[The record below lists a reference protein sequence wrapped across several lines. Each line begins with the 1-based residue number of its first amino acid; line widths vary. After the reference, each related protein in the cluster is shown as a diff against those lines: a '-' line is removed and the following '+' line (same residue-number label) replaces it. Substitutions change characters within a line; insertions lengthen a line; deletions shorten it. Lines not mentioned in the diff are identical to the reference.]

1 MREEKAR
8 PIIILI
14 NSEVDVNMQNASFF
28 RQTHVYFKKITRIS
42 IREKAWIYLLFAF
55 IIAMIVN
62 LVTASNMFD
71 NLDDTKSGFFTLASA
86 CIWIGVFNSI
96 QSICKEHNIIRSEYR
111 QGAKLSSYVCAHI
124 LWQAVLCFVQ
134 CLIIFIIC
142 CLFGFFGEDFDNPV
156 MLSVL
161 LEYFITIYL
170 LIFGAAVLGL
180 MVSAFSGTPT
190 TAMKIMPFVL
200 IIQLILSGVL
210 FKLEGVADSA
220 AIITF
225 SKCGMAAFGCI
236 GDINT
241 LEPKIADELAEKIPN
256 FDRSI
261 VEAKEDIFNH
271 EAINLL
277 SYWGWCLLLT
287 AIFAIIAIISL
298 KIKNRDS

>member
-1 MREEKAR
+1 
-8 PIIILI
+8 
-14 NSEVDVNMQNASFF
+14 
-28 RQTHVYFKKITRIS
+28 
-42 IREKAWIYLLFAF
+42 
-55 IIAMIVN
+55 
-62 LVTASNMFD
+62 
-71 NLDDTKSGFFTLASA
+71 
-86 CIWIGVFNSI
+86 
-96 QSICKEHNIIRSEYR
+96 
-111 QGAKLSSYVCAHI
+111 
-124 LWQAVLCFVQ
+124 
-134 CLIIFIIC
+134 
-142 CLFGFFGEDFDNPV
+142 
-156 MLSVL
+156 
-161 LEYFITIYL
+161 
-170 LIFGAAVLGL
+170 
-180 MVSAFSGTPT
+180 
-190 TAMKIMPFVL
+190 MPFVL

-225 SKCGMAAFGCI
+225 SKWGMAAFGCI

>member
-1 MREEKAR
+1 
-8 PIIILI
+8 
-14 NSEVDVNMQNASFF
+14 
-28 RQTHVYFKKITRIS
+28 
-42 IREKAWIYLLFAF
+42 
-55 IIAMIVN
+55 
-62 LVTASNMFD
+62 
-71 NLDDTKSGFFTLASA
+71 
-86 CIWIGVFNSI
+86 
-96 QSICKEHNIIRSEYR
+96 
-111 QGAKLSSYVCAHI
+111 
-124 LWQAVLCFVQ
+124 
-134 CLIIFIIC
+134 
-142 CLFGFFGEDFDNPV
+142 

-225 SKCGMAAFGCI
+225 SKWGMAAFGCI

>member
-134 CLIIFIIC
+134 CLIIFIISC
-142 CLFGFFGEDFDNPV
+142 KD
-156 MLSVL
+156 
-161 LEYFITIYL
+161 YHTIRC
-170 LIFGAAVLGL
+170 
-180 MVSAFSGTPT
+180 T
-190 TAMKIMPFVL
+190 
-200 IIQLILSGVL
+200 
-210 FKLEGVADSA
+210 
-220 AIITF
+220 
-225 SKCGMAAFGCI
+225 GCSCSTY
-236 GDINT
+236 DINSVST
-241 LEPKIADELAEKIPN
+241 
-256 FDRSI
+256 
-261 VEAKEDIFNH
+261 
-271 EAINLL
+271 LL
-277 SYWGWCLLLT
+277 SIYSKVASIQVVVITCIDLLNRYIRVFLRYIVCKCCSSWCKSCKVSCSLISTTKVDSLCVIVINT
-287 AIFAIIAIISL
+287 AV
-298 KIKNRDS
+298 

>member
-1 MREEKAR
+1 ME
-8 PIIILI
+8 
-14 NSEVDVNMQNASFF
+14 NSSFF
-28 RQTHVYFKKITRIS
+28 RQTHVYFKKVTRIS

-124 LWQAVLCFVQ
+124 LWQAVLCLVQ
-134 CLIIFIIC
+134 SMIIFIIC
-142 CLFGFFGEDFDNPV
+142 CLFGFFGDDFGNPV
-156 MLSVL
+156 LFSTL
-161 LEYFITIYL
+161 LEYFVTIFL
-170 LIFGAAVLGL
+170 LIFGSAVLGL

-210 FKLEGVADSA
+210 FELEGAAESA
-220 AIITF
+220 AVITF
-225 SKCGMAAFGCI
+225 SKWGMASFGCI

-241 LEPKIADELAEKIPN
+241 LEPKIAGELAEKIPN
-256 FDRSI
+256 FDKSI
-261 VEAKEDIFNH
+261 VEATDDIFNH
-271 EAINLL
+271 EVFNLF
-277 SYWGWCLLLT
+277 SSWGWCILLT
-287 AIFAIIAIISL
+287 AIFAIIAVISL